1 MYKISTCMNEQYIK
15 AIIHATRKI
24 FRNLNHVLKS
34 SKKRICFFVLGL
46 TKEKIFN
53 KIINISIKDHYS

>member
-1 MYKISTCMNEQYIK
+1 MNEQYIK